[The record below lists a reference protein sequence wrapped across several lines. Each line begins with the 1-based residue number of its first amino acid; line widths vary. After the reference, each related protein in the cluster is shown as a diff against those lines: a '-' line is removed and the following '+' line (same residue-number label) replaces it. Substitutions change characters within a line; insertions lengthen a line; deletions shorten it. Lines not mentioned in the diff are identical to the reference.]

1 MIGDNRNALSGES
14 VLCFGLL
21 ERCEKGNAERKE
33 SGMFSRW
40 DVLDTAQGPKV
51 EIRGKKLI
59 MLASNNYHNFLARP
73 EPRQAAIEAVKQY
86 GCGMAAGR
94 TLCGTN
100 SLHEA
105 LEQRLADL
113 SGTEAA
119 LLYHSCYAANIGA
132 ISTLTMEGDVIFS
145 DQLNHASIIDGCRM
159 SKARLRIYPH
169 ADMAALERMLE
180 EESDCSG
187 LKMIVTDG
195 VFSFDGD
202 VAPLAELVEVAHRH
216 SAFVVCDEAHAAG
229 VIGKT
234 GRGTPEYCDVVGQVD
249 VITGTLGKALGG
261 TIGGYVASSR
271 EVIDYLIGRSRIF
284 IFTNALP
291 PAVVAANIASLDL
304 LRTDL
309 TLVERLRTNARFF
322 RDSLKQA
329 GFEVLGSDTGVI
341 PVLIRDVERTMEMGR
356 RLFDEGVFAPGFGY
370 PVTPKG
376 QARVRVQVCSEHTM
390 EDLEFALSCFVKV
403 GKQLGII

>member
-1 MIGDNRNALSGES
+1 
-14 VLCFGLL
+14 
-21 ERCEKGNAERKE
+21 
-33 SGMFSRW
+33 
-40 DVLDTAQGPKV
+40 
-51 EIRGKKLI
+51 
-59 MLASNNYHNFLARP
+59 MLASNNYHNFLGRP
-73 EPRQAAIEAVKQY
+73 EPRQAAIEAIEKF

-100 SLHEA
+100 SLHEV
-105 LEQRLADL
+105 LEQRLASL

-119 LLYHSCYAANIGA
+119 LLYHSCYAANIGT
-132 ISTLTMEGDVIFS
+132 ISTLTAENDVIFS

-159 SKARLRIYPH
+159 SKARVRIYPH

-180 EESDCSG
+180 EESDCNG

-202 VAPLAELVEVAHRH
+202 VAPLSKIVEIARRH
-216 SAFVVCDEAHAAG
+216 SAFLVCDEAHAAG

-234 GRGTPEYCDVVGQVD
+234 GRGTPEYQDVMGQVD

-261 TIGGYVASSR
+261 TVGGYVASSR
-271 EVIDYLIGRSRIF
+271 EVIDYLISRSRMF

-291 PAVVAANIASLDL
+291 PAVVAANIASIDL
-304 LRTDL
+304 LRKDL
-309 TLVERLRTNARFF
+309 SFVERLRANANYFQG
-322 RDSLKQA
+322 SLKQA

-341 PVLIRDVERTMEMGR
+341 PVLIRDEVKTVEMGR
-356 RLFDEGVFAPGFGY
+356 RLFEEGVFAPGFCY

-390 EDLEFALSCFVKV
+390 EELEFALSCFIKV
-403 GKQLGII
+403 GKHMGII